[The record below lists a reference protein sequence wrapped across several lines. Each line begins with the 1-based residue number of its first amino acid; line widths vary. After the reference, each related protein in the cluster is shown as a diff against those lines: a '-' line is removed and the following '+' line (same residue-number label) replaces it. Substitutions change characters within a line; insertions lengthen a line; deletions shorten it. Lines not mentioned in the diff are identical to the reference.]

1 MYLVR
6 NMSGLVQLVFFS
18 KGWFPIWMLPCRIS
32 CHQFL
37 FAGPVSGDHRCV
49 HDVQPSLVCESSLLL
64 LKKHTKFAVAA
75 PPLGPLKIWVIL
87 RSKDFLVVTAMSSV
101 KGIPSLAT
109 TLKWCPLIKLA
120 PRGWFWY
127 NDALW
132 VVGEFSF
139 VYLSN
144 IYIYIY

>member
-1 MYLVR
+1 MISYL
-6 NMSGLVQLVFFS
+6 N
-18 KGWFPIWMLPCRIS
+18 
-32 CHQFL
+32 
-37 FAGPVSGDHRCV
+37 APVSDILSSV
-49 HDVQPSLVCESSLLL
+49 SVCRSRVRWSSLRARCTTFVGMWKFIATF
-64 LKKHTKFAVAA
+64 KKAHQVCCSCS
-75 PPLGPLKIWVIL
+75 PLGPLKIWVIL

-144 IYIYIY
+144 IYIYIYIKFPRWYYTYLYIFL